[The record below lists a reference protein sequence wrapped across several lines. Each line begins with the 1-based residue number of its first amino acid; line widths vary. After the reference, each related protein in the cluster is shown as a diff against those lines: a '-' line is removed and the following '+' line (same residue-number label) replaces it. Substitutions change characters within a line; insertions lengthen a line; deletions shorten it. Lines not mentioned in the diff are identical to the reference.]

1 MRSTATSS
9 SAISIARSSRRNWLA
24 CQVNL
29 LHLAGACYWAFGTRA
44 CGTVGIRD
52 LGNAACELKRMF
64 VSHEARGK
72 GLGKALIA
80 RLIQQARDMG
90 YRHMRL
96 DTGPFQHEA
105 HRLYRD
111 VGFSEIPPYYDVE
124 PELRSWLMFME
135 LDLVGRARGKP
146 THVTSN
152 LLLVSDR
159 TERPY
164 KSVFLGPNTRK
175 TDQIGLTRLGIS
187 E

>member
-1 MRSTATSS
+1 MFSIVEANTPAHLDNVRALMGEYIAWHYSRHAFYRHLIERYFDRSL
-9 SAISIARSSRRNWLA
+9 IAA
-24 CQVNL
+24 E
-29 LHLAGACYWAFGTRA
+29 LAGLPGEFAPPRGCLLLGLLGTRA

-135 LDLVGRARGKP
+135 LDLVGSRARQADLCHFQPAPG
-146 THVTSN
+146 
-152 LLLVSDR
+152 
-159 TERPY
+159 E
-164 KSVFLGPNTRK
+164 
-175 TDQIGLTRLGIS
+175 
-187 E
+187 